1 MVLLSRQQK
10 RQPGNP
16 FNCDEDLFCEMHA
29 WPFKG
34 QRKKLHRHTGG
45 DRLRAILEKK
55 IMEKSIL
62 QVEQRGKKR
71 RRGLSY
77 SGNWREREE
86 RSQQTDVNALHGKGG
101 GRERAPA
108 VCRVCTPYGL
118 AGRREGGL
126 NI

>member
-1 MVLLSRQQK
+1 
-10 RQPGNP
+10 
-16 FNCDEDLFCEMHA
+16 MHA

-34 QRKKLHRHTGG
+34 QKKKSCTATPV
-45 DRLRAILEKK
+45 AIGCEQFSKK

-71 RRGLSY
+71 RRVLSY

-108 VCRVCTPYGL
+108 VCRVCIPHGL